1 MLYWYV
7 VIIIMSSIAWCFN
20 NWIVDGDCEEGEIRL
35 VGGNVTAGR
44 VELCLHGVWSM
55 VCDNHWDIRDARVTC
70 RKLGLPFECE

>member
-1 MLYWYV
+1 MHGVL
-7 VIIIMSSIAWCFN
+7 N
-20 NWIVDGDCEEGEIRL
+20 NWIAESDCEEGDIRL
-35 VGGNVTAGR
+35 IDGTATAGR